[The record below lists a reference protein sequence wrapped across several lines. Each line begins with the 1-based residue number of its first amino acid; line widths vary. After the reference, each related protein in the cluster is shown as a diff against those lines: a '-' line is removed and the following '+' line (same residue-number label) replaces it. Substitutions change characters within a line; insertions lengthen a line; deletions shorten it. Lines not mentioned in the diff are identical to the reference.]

1 MSPIRILLAK
11 MGLDTHT
18 IGITVLAKGLRDA
31 GFEVI
36 FSGFK
41 QTPEVVVAS
50 ALQEDVDVVG
60 VSSLSG
66 GHMRY
71 IPHMLELMKEHGI
84 DDKIVL
90 VGGVIPEED
99 IESLQALGVDRVFTM
114 GSAMEDMVRYIK
126 QAVAQQRGEDSE
138 GETPRGEE
146 AAAT

>member
-1 MSPIRILLAK
+1 MPAPIRILLAK

-18 IGITVLAKGLRDA
+18 IGVTVLAKGLRDA

-41 QTPEVVVAS
+41 QTPEVVAAS

-71 IPHMLELMKEHGI
+71 MPHLLELMREQGL
-84 DDKIVL
+84 DDTLVVL
-90 VGGVIPEED
+90 GGVIPQED
-99 IESLQALGVDRVFTM
+99 IAQLTDIGVDRVFTM
-114 GSAMEDMVRYIK
+114 GSGMDDIVTYIRT
-126 QAVAQQRGEDSE
+126 AVAHKRGES
-138 GETPRGEE
+138 
-146 AAAT
+146 AA

>member
-1 MSPIRILLAK
+1 MSAPIRILLAK
-11 MGLDTHT
+11 IGLDTHT

-66 GHMRY
+66 GHMRSM
-71 IPHMLELMKEHGI
+71 PRLLGLMKEHGL
-84 DDKIVL
+84 DDTLVVL
-90 VGGVIPEED
+90 GGVVPEED
-99 IESLQALGVDRVFTM
+99 IAALTELGVDRVFTM
-114 GSAMEDMVRYIK
+114 GAGIDDIVGYIRT
-126 QAVAQQRGEDSE
+126 AVAAKRGE
-138 GETPRGEE
+138 
-146 AAAT
+146 ALA

>member
-1 MSPIRILLAK
+1 MSAPIRILLAK

-18 IGITVLAKGLRDA
+18 IGVTVLAKGLRDA

-41 QTPEVVVAS
+41 QTPEVVAAS

-71 IPHMLELMKEHGI
+71 MPHLLELMKAAGL
-84 DDKIVL
+84 DDTLVVL
-90 VGGVIPEED
+90 GGVVPEED
-99 IESLQALGVDRVFTM
+99 IAELNAMGVDRVFTM
-114 GSAMEDMVRYIK
+114 GATVDDIVAYLRS
-126 QAVAQQRGEDSE
+126 AVAARRGE
-138 GETPRGEE
+138 
-146 AAAT
+146 AAL

>member
-1 MSPIRILLAK
+1 MPIRILLAK

-18 IGITVLAKGLRDA
+18 IGVTVLAKGLRDA

-41 QTPEVVVAS
+41 QTPEVVAAS

-71 IPHMLELMKEHGI
+71 MPHLLELMKEQGL
-84 DDKIVL
+84 DDTLVVL
-90 VGGVIPEED
+90 GGVIPQED
-99 IESLQALGVDRVFTM
+99 IAELAAIGVDRVFTM
-114 GSAMEDMVRYIK
+114 GTGMDEIVAYLRE
-126 QAVAQQRGEDSE
+126 AVARKRGAS
-138 GETPRGEE
+138 
-146 AAAT
+146 AA

>member
-1 MSPIRILLAK
+1 MSAPIRILLAK

-18 IGITVLAKGLRDA
+18 IGVTVLAKGLRDA

-71 IPHMLELMKEHGI
+71 IPDMLALMKEHGL
-84 DDKIVL
+84 DDKVVL
-90 VGGVIPEED
+90 VGGVIPQED
-99 IESLQALGVDRVFTM
+99 IAELEKLGVDRVFTM
-114 GSAMEDMVRYIK
+114 GAEMQTMVDYIRA
-126 QAVAQQRGEDSE
+126 AVAKKRGE
-138 GETPRGEE
+138 T
-146 AAAT
+146 AAA

>member
-1 MSPIRILLAK
+1 MSAPIRILLAK

-18 IGITVLAKGLRDA
+18 IGVTVLAKGLRDA

-41 QTPEVVVAS
+41 QSPEVVVAS

-71 IPHMLELMKEHGI
+71 IPHMLELMKEQGL
-84 DDKIVL
+84 DDKVVL

-99 IESLQALGVDRVFTM
+99 IADLETLGVDRVFTM
-114 GSAMEDMVRYIK
+114 GAEMQQIVDYIRR
-126 QAVAQQRGEDSE
+126 AVAKKRGEVV
-138 GETPRGEE
+138 
-146 AAAT
+146 AA

>member
-1 MSPIRILLAK
+1 MSAPIRILLAK

-18 IGITVLAKGLRDA
+18 IGVTVLAKGLRDA

-41 QTPEVVVAS
+41 QTPEVVAAS

-71 IPHMLELMKEHGI
+71 MPDLLALMREQGLDETLVI
-84 DDKIVL
+84 

-99 IESLQALGVDRVFTM
+99 IAALSDIGVDRVFTM
-114 GSAMEDMVRYIK
+114 GSSLDDIVAYIRG
-126 QAVAQQRGEDSE
+126 AVAQRRGE
-138 GETPRGEE
+138 
-146 AAAT
+146 ALA

>member
-1 MSPIRILLAK
+1 

-84 DDKIVL
+84 DDKLVL

-99 IESLQALGVDRVFTM
+99 IEQLQTLGVDQVFTM
-114 GSAMEDMVRYIK
+114 GASMESMVEYIET
-126 QAVAQQRGEDSE
+126 AVAAKRRAEFGENEFGAKNS
-138 GETPRGEE
+138 GETVQ
-146 AAAT
+146 

>member
-1 MSPIRILLAK
+1 MSAPIRILLAK

-18 IGITVLAKGLRDA
+18 IGVTVLAKGLRDA

-41 QTPEVVVAS
+41 QTPEVVAAS

-71 IPHMLELMKEHGI
+71 MPHLLELMREQGL
-84 DDKIVL
+84 DETL
-90 VGGVIPEED
+90 VILGGVIPEED
-99 IESLQALGVDRVFTM
+99 IAALSDIGVDRVFTM
-114 GSAMEDMVRYIK
+114 GTSLDDIATYIRS
-126 QAVAQQRGEDSE
+126 AVAARRGEPV
-138 GETPRGEE
+138 T
-146 AAAT
+146 

>member
-1 MSPIRILLAK
+1 MSAPIRILLAK

-18 IGITVLAKGLRDA
+18 IGVTVLAKGLRDA

-41 QTPEVVVAS
+41 QTPEVVAAS

-71 IPHMLELMKEHGI
+71 MPHLLELMREQGL
-84 DDKIVL
+84 DETL
-90 VGGVIPEED
+90 VILGGVIPEED
-99 IESLQALGVDRVFTM
+99 IAALGDIGVDRVFTM
-114 GSAMEDMVRYIK
+114 GASLDDIVSYIRA
-126 QAVAQQRGEDSE
+126 AVAQRRGE
-138 GETPRGEE
+138 PV
-146 AAAT
+146 A

>member
-1 MSPIRILLAK
+1 LSAPIRILLAK

-99 IESLQALGVDRVFTM
+99 IEELQTLGVDRVFTM
-114 GSAMEDMVRYIK
+114 GSAMTDMVQYIK
-126 QAVAQQRGEDSE
+126 EAVAAQRGDENTSE
-138 GETPRGEE
+138 ALRGE
-146 AAAT
+146 AAAQ

>member
-1 MSPIRILLAK
+1 MSAPIRILLAK

-18 IGITVLAKGLRDA
+18 IGVTVLAKGLRDA

-41 QTPEVVVAS
+41 QTPEVVAAS

-71 IPHMLELMKEHGI
+71 MPHLLELMREQGL
-84 DDKIVL
+84 DDTL
-90 VGGVIPEED
+90 VILGGVIPEED
-99 IESLQALGVDRVFTM
+99 IEALADIGVDRVFTM
-114 GSAMEDMVRYIK
+114 GASMDDIVAYIRR
-126 QAVAQQRGEDSE
+126 AVAEKRGE
-138 GETPRGEE
+138 
-146 AAAT
+146 ALA

>member
-1 MSPIRILLAK
+1 

-99 IESLQALGVDRVFTM
+99 IETLQALGVDRVFTM

-138 GETPRGEE
+138 GKTPRGEE

>member
-1 MSPIRILLAK
+1 MPPIRILLAK

-99 IESLQALGVDRVFTM
+99 IEQLQALGVDRVFTM
-114 GSAMEDMVRYIK
+114 GSAMADMVQYIK
-126 QAVAQQRGEDSE
+126 EAVALQ
-138 GETPRGEE
+138 RGEE
-146 AAAT
+146 ATAT

>member
-1 MSPIRILLAK
+1 MSAPIRILLAK
-11 MGLDTHT
+11 IGLDTHT

-66 GHMRY
+66 GHMRS
-71 IPHMLELMKEHGI
+71 MSRLLELMKEHGL
-84 DDKIVL
+84 DDTLVVL
-90 VGGVIPEED
+90 GGVIPEED
-99 IESLQALGVDRVFTM
+99 IEALTALGVDRVFTM
-114 GSAMEDMVRYIK
+114 GASIDEIAAYLRE
-126 QAVAQQRGEDSE
+126 AVAARCGE
-138 GETPRGEE
+138 
-146 AAAT
+146 AVA

>member
-1 MSPIRILLAK
+1 MPAPIRILLAK

-18 IGITVLAKGLRDA
+18 IGVTVLAKGLRDA

-41 QTPEVVVAS
+41 QTPEVVAAS

-71 IPHMLELMKEHGI
+71 MPHLLELMREQGL
-84 DDKIVL
+84 DDTLVVL
-90 VGGVIPEED
+90 GGVIPQED
-99 IESLQALGVDRVFTM
+99 IAQLTDIGVDRVFTM
-114 GSAMEDMVRYIK
+114 GSGMDDIVTYIRT
-126 QAVAQQRGEDSE
+126 AVARKRGES
-138 GETPRGEE
+138 
-146 AAAT
+146 AA

>member
-1 MSPIRILLAK
+1 MTAPIRILLAK
-11 MGLDTHT
+11 IGLDTHT

-66 GHMRY
+66 GHMRS
-71 IPHMLELMKEHGI
+71 MSRLMGLMREHGL
-84 DDKIVL
+84 DDTLVVL
-90 VGGVIPEED
+90 GGVVPEED
-99 IESLQALGVDRVFTM
+99 MPALTALGVDQVFTM
-114 GSAMEDMVRYIK
+114 GAGIGTIADYIRT
-126 QAVAQQRGEDSE
+126 AVAAKRGA
-138 GETPRGEE
+138 R
-146 AAAT
+146 

>member
-1 MSPIRILLAK
+1 MSMSAPIRILLAK

-18 IGITVLAKGLRDA
+18 IGVTVLAKGLRDA

-41 QTPEVVVAS
+41 QTPEVVAAS

-71 IPHMLELMKEHGI
+71 MPHLLELMREQGL
-84 DDKIVL
+84 DDTL
-90 VGGVIPEED
+90 VILGGVIPEED
-99 IESLQALGVDRVFTM
+99 IEALADIGVDRVFTM
-114 GSAMEDMVRYIK
+114 GASMDDIVAYIRR
-126 QAVAQQRGEDSE
+126 AVAEKRGE
-138 GETPRGEE
+138 
-146 AAAT
+146 ALA